1 MELRQDGTK
10 STESAEG
17 LHTSGGS
24 VCVPHCDSRIGLL
37 LGLFGLAT
45 QVSTASRLDTQARD
59 QAQQIVESIFAARNA
74 GSLSFNTIQ
83 NVGQSPTGVF
93 VTGYTQMYKPGLD
106 GVPGTTDDDSSGL
119 QTDAA
124 GNPLSSL
131 KRQIS
136 ITPVFQADGV
146 TPYTNVRSVQVSIQY
161 SVFNVTKTYSQQ
173 TYISAY
179 R

>member
-1 MELRQDGTK
+1 MELK
-10 STESAEG
+10 SRKAQKGFT
-17 LHTSGGS
+17 
-24 VCVPHCDSRIGLL
+24 LL
-37 LGLFGLAT
+37 EAVFASLIVTVALVSLLALFGLAM

-59 QAQQIVESIFAARNA
+59 QAQQIVESVFAARNA

-93 VTGYTQMYKPGLD
+93 VNGYTPMYKPGLD
-106 GVPGTTDDDSSGL
+106 GIPGTTDDDASGL

-136 ITPVFQADGV
+136 ITPVLQADGV

-161 SVFNVTKTYSQQ
+161 TVFNVTKTYSQQ